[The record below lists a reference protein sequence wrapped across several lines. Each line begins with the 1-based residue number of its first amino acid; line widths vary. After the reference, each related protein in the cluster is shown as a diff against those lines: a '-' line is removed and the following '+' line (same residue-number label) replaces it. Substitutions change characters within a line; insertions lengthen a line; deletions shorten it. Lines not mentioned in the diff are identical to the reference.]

1 MEDIVKIVKSL
12 EVRGLLI
19 KGVDET
25 IKNKAKVLIS

>member
-12 EVRGLLI
+12 EVPGLLI

-25 IKNKAKVLIS
+25 IKNKSKELIS